1 MKYSQPYNNTFLPPF
16 THLSHLVAMSTLG
29 IWLIVIIQYRL
40 IMFRS
45 WDLWNC
51 DWRNFNCEFLLIK
64 NCCLIEE
71 ICYSKRMMYKSYSIC
86 AQCLCDI
93 LLFLFMYIC
102 MISYVI
108 YLLDSHNDIE
118 NFTISS
124 FMLFPDS
131 QYSWKYNV
139 FFIGSLDSFSSQVLG
154 YMVLYV
160 LYIGF
165 RF

>member
-1 MKYSQPYNNTFLPPF
+1 
-16 THLSHLVAMSTLG
+16 
-29 IWLIVIIQYRL
+29 
-40 IMFRS
+40 
-45 WDLWNC
+45 
-51 DWRNFNCEFLLIK
+51 
-64 NCCLIEE
+64 
-71 ICYSKRMMYKSYSIC
+71 MYKSYSIC

-108 YLLDSHNDIE
+108 YLVDSHNDIE

-139 FFIGSLDSFSSQVLG
+139 FFIGSLDSFSSQLLG